1 MCRNCGVAPE
11 SSRASATAYPDD
23 PFAGTMTYM
32 DSNQLRDLLKA
43 VQSGQ
48 CDLDRAMEQLR
59 KLPFES
65 TGYANIDLHRA
76 MRCGSSEVIFCPGK
90 TVQQVLGIATRL
102 ASAGHRVL
110 ATRASDA
117 QLDAMA
123 AQFPDAVLNHAARAA
138 MLGAGAGEAEPD
150 AQGPFVA
157 VISAGTADMPVAEEA
172 LFTLRYMQIPTRRV
186 VDVGVSGLHRLLA
199 HLDQIQKACAI
210 VVVAGMEGA
219 LPSVVGGLVACP
231 VYAVPTSIG
240 YGASFGGLAAMLG
253 MLNSCASNVSV
264 VNIDNGFGAAYCAG
278 KVYQQVMLARSPA
291 PEASALTGTGATE

>member
-1 MCRNCGVAPE
+1 
-11 SSRASATAYPDD
+11 
-23 PFAGTMTYM
+23 M
-32 DSNQLRDLLKA
+32 DSNQLRELLQA
-43 VQSGQ
+43 VQSGT

-65 TGYANIDLHRA
+65 IGYANIDMHRA

-123 AQFPDAVLNHAARAA
+123 AQFPDAMLNRAAHAA
-138 MLGAGAGEAEPD
+138 MLGAGPEETGSAPGA
-150 AQGPFVA
+150 PFVA
-157 VISAGTADMPVAEEA
+157 VVSAGTADTPVAEEA
-172 LFTLRYMQIPTRRV
+172 IFTLRFMQIPARRV

-199 HLDQIQKACAI
+199 HLDQIQRACAI

-231 VYAVPTSIG
+231 VFAVPTSIG

-278 KVYQQVMLARSPA
+278 KVYQQVMKAKSPE
-291 PEASALTGTGATE
+291 PEAPARTGAGVPA